1 MATSSID
8 SNYALNFGLAGL
20 PVEADFPAAALPESR
35 AIPPTGMPY
44 VGEVDRLLAA
54 GGTSALIRQWAQ
66 PRIESLEVMNS
77 SGFTEAL
84 EQVKLRLE
92 STPRAA
98 GDRAETP
105 EVELAL
111 RRLGAEVR
119 QMISLR
125 DLVRHN
131 QSLLLQG

>member
-1 MATSSID
+1 MASSID

-20 PVEADFPAAALPESR
+20 PVEADFPATALPESR

-54 GGTSALIRQWAQ
+54 GGTSAVIRQWAQ
-66 PRIESLEVMNS
+66 PRIDSPDVLSS
-77 SGFTEAL
+77 SGFNDAL
-84 EQVKLRLE
+84 EQVRLRLE
-92 STPRAA
+92 SRSRTA
-98 GDRAETP
+98 GEGNGSP
-105 EVELAL
+105 EVDLAL
-111 RRLGAEVR
+111 RRLAAEVR

-125 DLVRHN
+125 DLVRQN

>member
-1 MATSSID
+1 MANSID

-66 PRIESLEVMNS
+66 PRIESPEVLSS
-77 SGFTEAL
+77 SGFTDAL

-92 STPRAA
+92 SRSRA
-98 GDRAETP
+98 GAEGNASP
-105 EVELAL
+105 EVDLAL
-111 RRLGAEVR
+111 RRLASEIR

-125 DLVRHN
+125 DLVRQN